1 MTRVL
6 LLVVALAVS
15 GCGIRSV
22 HDVVGVRPALERCAE
37 RGENPEPVRMLMPHL
52 ACR

>member
-15 GCGIRSV
+15 GCSV

-37 RGENPEPVRMLMPHL
+37 RGENPGPVGMLVPHL